1 MPMWHLQQSK
11 GVEKM
16 KLFDKLKSTLYS
28 YIYSNLLI
36 IVLLALWQLVPEL
49 GLVKKAYIS
58 TPMDVT
64 KSIIMLV
71 QSGELKVHFLISLKR
86 ILSGLG
92 IAIIFAVPLGLFIG
106 RFAWL
111 ETLLDPILQIFR
123 QISALALFPVF
134 ILFLGIGETSKV
146 AIIFWASLWPVLIN
160 TISGV
165 KGVDSL
171 YVKSVLTMGA
181 TKTMVFTKI
190 ILPASVPSVLTGIRL
205 GSAYAVMVLVAAE
218 MIGANS
224 GLGFLVT
231 NSQETFKISQMYG
244 AIALLSILG
253 IALNFII
260 FSVEKRLVSW
270 RESEV

>member
-1 MPMWHLQQSK
+1 MQIQQRK
-11 GVEKM
+11 GVRNMELLK
-16 KLFDKLKSTLYS
+16 KLGSKLYQIL
-28 YIYSNLLI
+28 YSNLLI
-36 IVLLALWQLVPEL
+36 ILFLVLWQLIPSL
-49 GLVKKAYIS
+49 GLAKKAYIS
-58 TPMDVT
+58 TPLDVAE
-64 KSIIMLV
+64 SIFNLV
-71 QSGELKVHFLISLKR
+71 QNGGLKVHLLISLRR

-106 RFAWL
+106 RFTWL
-111 ETLLDPILQIFR
+111 EALLDPILQLFR

-146 AIIFWASLWPVLIN
+146 AIIFWASLWPILIN

-171 YVKSVLTMGA
+171 YIKSVLTMGA
-181 TKTMVFTKI
+181 TKAMVFTKI
-190 ILPASVPSVLTGIRL
+190 ILPASVPSILTGIRL

-231 NSQETFKISQMYG
+231 NSQETFKIPQMYG
-244 AIALLSILG
+244 AIVLLSVLG
-253 IALNFII
+253 ITLNFII
-260 FSVEKRLVSW
+260 FSVEKRLVNW
-270 RESEV
+270 RQSEA